1 MDPLKFA
8 RQNLILLSFTPH
20 NWQVLLNLLLKF
32 ILNLS
37 TYLVSTITILVQA
50 KHTFHLDYCSSL
62 LTVLSALSP
71 PTPLKALP
79 PLKYTKFRPIRPL
92 QGLPVPSACNSFIL
106 VLNQFL
112 YMAGSSCRSSA

>member
-37 TYLVSTITILVQA
+37 SYLVSIITILVQA

-71 PTPLKALP
+71 PTSLKALP
-79 PLKYTKFRPIRPL
+79 PLKYTKFRPIHPL
-92 QGLPVPSACNSFIL
+92 QGLPVPSAYNSFIL